1 MKSLLANKFEN
12 LQDTIKVF
20 LSKLLHRFSLTC
32 DIWTDS
38 GLKNA
43 YLGVTLHFVDAEA
56 NLRRVFLGLRQL
68 NGSHTSSL
76 IRRETEKL
84 LQEYGLT
91 FSSAFKVV
99 TDGGSNVVKGF
110 NDDRSV
116 ILTIVDEEEMEEDEI
131 QEDVESD
138 YERLDLLI
146 RQIFSNSLLTDSR
159 HIAMLAMEVLAIPA
173 TSAPIEKVFSQ
184 AGMANCKHRNRT
196 EFELLNLQLIV
207 YCNLYVDDL

>member
-32 DIWTDS
+32 DIWSDS

-110 NDDRSV
+110 NDDRSAESSQA
-116 ILTIVDEEEMEEDEI
+116 DKSWI
-131 QEDVESD
+131 QQALNRVKSSVGIDPLK
-138 YERLDLLI
+138 YWAPLM
-146 RQIFSNSLLTDSR
+146 NTDSR

-173 TSAPIEKVFSQ
+173 TSAPIERVFSQ
-184 AGMANCKHRNRT
+184 AGMATCKHRNRT
-196 EFELLNLQLIV
+196 EFELLNSQLIV